1 MKNSS
6 NRFNLKSVV
15 LGVLFSAVLFLLLTL
30 VHALILNIFSLS
42 TDIVKPINQFIKG
55 VALFL
60 GGIVFISE
68 NNGLIKGLIMG
79 LLSAVLLIILTA
91 IFGGKIT
98 FISALFEVVFLS
110 VIGAISGSIAVNLKR

>member
-6 NRFNLKSVV
+6 NRFKLKSVV

>member
-55 VALFL
+55 LALFL

>member
-1 MKNSS
+1 MENFTNK
-6 NRFNLKSVV
+6 FNLKSII

-30 VHALILNIFSLS
+30 VHALILNLFSLS
-42 TDIVKPINQFIKG
+42 TSIVKPINQFVKG
-55 VALFL
+55 VALFF

-68 NNGLIKGLIMG
+68 NKGLIKGLIMG

-98 FISALFEVVFLS
+98 FLSALFEIIFLS
-110 VIGAISGSIAVNLKR
+110 VIGALSGSIAVNLKR

>member
-110 VIGAISGSIAVNLKR
+110 VIGAISGSIADYR